1 MAIAGG
7 SDEKSGVV
15 GRHIDDLL
23 KLGNQ
28 IGPKWGNNHSIR
40 WTIEAKEQWPG
51 IDRK

>member
-1 MAIAGG
+1 MAIAVGG
-7 SDEKSGVV
+7 REKSGVV
-15 GRHIDDLL
+15 GRHIDDLR

-40 WTIEAKEQWPG
+40 LTTKAKQQWPG